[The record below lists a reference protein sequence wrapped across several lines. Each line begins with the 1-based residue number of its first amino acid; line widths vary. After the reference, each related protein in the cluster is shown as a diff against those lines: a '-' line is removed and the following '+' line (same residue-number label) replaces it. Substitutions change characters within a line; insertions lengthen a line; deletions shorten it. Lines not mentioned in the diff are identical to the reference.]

1 MRFDSVQ
8 ALIKFLGVLVDQGYS
23 IPFCDYDKELKSH
36 GFIKHI
42 HCYQVIMETVDKNS
56 IKITFFNGDKFYVI
70 IGERRQVDY
79 E

>member
-42 HCYQVIMETVDKNS
+42 HFYQVLVETVDRNS
-56 IKITFFNGDKFYVI
+56 IKITFFNGDNVYVI
-70 IGERRQVDY
+70 IAERRQNDAD
-79 E
+79 